1 MVASSFRLVMK
12 TGPTPGK
19 VIALDKPEMVVGRDL
34 NCEII
39 VNDAEISRKHTRFT
53 LSAAG
58 CMVEDLGSTNGT
70 FVNGQ
75 RLMGPHALAAGEVV
89 MMGEHVEFVFEAAAY
104 DPNATMMGG
113 PAHLEMP
120 AAPKPEPVYSAGIP
134 EGPSQYETDEGEAGA
149 PAAPEKSSK
158 TRTWILAGCGCL
170 IVLLCVCGV
179 GGYLLYNNGV
189 FDQILRSLGF

>member
-1 MVASSFRLVMK
+1 MAASSYKLVMK

-19 VIALDKPEMVVGRDL
+19 VIALDKPTMVVGRDL

-39 VNDAEISRKHTRFT
+39 INDAEISRKHTRFT
-53 LSAAG
+53 LTAG
-58 CMVEDLGSTNGT
+58 GCTVEDLGSTNGT

-75 RLMGPHALAAGEVV
+75 RLMGPHALAAGETV
-89 MMGEHVEFVFEAAAY
+89 MLGEHVELVVEAAAF

-120 AAPKPEPVYSAGIP
+120 AIPKPEPVYSAGIP
-134 EGPSQYETDEGEAGA
+134 EGPSQYEAEEGEAVE
-149 PAAPEKSSK
+149 PAAPEKPNK

-170 IVLLCVCGV
+170 FVLLCVCGA
-179 GGYLLYNNGV
+179 GGYYLYSSGFFN
-189 FDQILRSLGF
+189 DILSSLGL